1 MDTLENNIKKLEEVR
16 LELETIKE
24 KLNSN
29 IMSNDA
35 STITKLNSRLT
46 KVINELN
53 KFNESNA
60 LELNNIRM
68 NNKWIDGQLV
78 ILCLI

>member
-1 MDTLENNIKKLEEVR
+1 MDTLEKDIKNLEKVR
-16 LELETIKE
+16 IELESIKE

-29 IMSNDA
+29 LMSDDA
-35 STITKLNSRLT
+35 STITKLNMRLT

-60 LELNNIRM
+60 LQVNNIKM
-68 NNKWIDGQLV
+68 NKKWIDS
-78 ILCLI
+78 

>member
-1 MDTLENNIKKLEEVR
+1 MDILENDIKNLEAVR
-16 LELETIKE
+16 LELEAIKE

-29 IMSNDA
+29 LMSDDA

-53 KFNESNA
+53 NFNKNNA
-60 LELNNIRM
+60 LELNNIKM
-68 NNKWIDGQLV
+68 NDKWIDS
-78 ILCLI
+78 

>member
-68 NNKWIDGQLV
+68 NNKWIDG
-78 ILCLI
+78 